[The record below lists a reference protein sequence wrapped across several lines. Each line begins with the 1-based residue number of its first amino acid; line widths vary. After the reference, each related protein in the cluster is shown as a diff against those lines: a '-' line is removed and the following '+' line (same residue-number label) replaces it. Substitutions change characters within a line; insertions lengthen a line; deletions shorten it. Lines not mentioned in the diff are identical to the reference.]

1 MIWRRFLC
9 LVGNFVYVGT
19 ILLKKKKKKM
29 LVLSDVIYLRSKRLN
44 AYQRTRKQLKRKTNY
59 IYAIPKADKTIIF

>member
-19 ILLKKKKKKM
+19 ILLKKKKKKN
-29 LVLSDVIYLRSKRLN
+29 VGFIRCD
-44 AYQRTRKQLKRKTNY
+44 
-59 IYAIPKADKTIIF
+59 IPKVQKAQCLSKDKKTIKEKN

>member
-19 ILLKKKKKKM
+19 ILLKKKKKKKN
-29 LVLSDVIYLRSKRLN
+29 VGNRFIRCD
-44 AYQRTRKQLKRKTNY
+44 
-59 IYAIPKADKTIIF
+59 IPKVQKAQCLSKDKKTIKEKN